1 MLCAAA
7 AGPSH
12 LAIAQAP
19 GAVTELRSDPV
30 FTGQVEVPAGK
41 KYVRSLPSAA
51 HFTYARIAGSIQ
63 ASGGQGN
70 DIRVVVL
77 KDLSVVFDSGRRR
90 SVVLSADFSQ
100 PGQYTLVFDNSFSR
114 VSPKFVSGTISIVHS
129 GIDIARTEA
138 ERQADVA
145 HYQQATSTIARLY
158 VALKADEQVWGTT
171 QMSEAPR
178 ILLRPDATINAFAS
192 WATNTIHEIG
202 RASCRERV

>member
-1 MLCAAA
+1 MYWKRSGGPQSFGRGVRFGRRIVLVLCAAA

-90 SVVLSADFSQ
+90 S
-100 PGQYTLVFDNSFSR
+100 
-114 VSPKFVSGTISIVHS
+114 
-129 GIDIARTEA
+129 
-138 ERQADVA
+138 
-145 HYQQATSTIARLY
+145 
-158 VALKADEQVWGTT
+158 
-171 QMSEAPR
+171 
-178 ILLRPDATINAFAS
+178 
-192 WATNTIHEIG
+192 
-202 RASCRERV
+202 